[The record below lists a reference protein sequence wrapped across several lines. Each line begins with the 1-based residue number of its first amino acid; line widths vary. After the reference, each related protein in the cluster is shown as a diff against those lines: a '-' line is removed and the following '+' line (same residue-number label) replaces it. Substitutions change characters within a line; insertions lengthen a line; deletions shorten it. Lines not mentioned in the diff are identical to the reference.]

1 MSATEREHVMPP
13 RPLIPWTMALCA
25 GMCVSC
31 ALVLSIAAD
40 ALLREWATAVG
51 PLWAIPVAAAVFV
64 VLAHSCARLVPL
76 KRWLYAASVGL
87 VAGAVVSAWWAVGAL
102 NASKALDGRAAS
114 SLEFVVQ
121 GDPSIN
127 DDVYSYTCEARA
139 DGKNLATVR
148 LSCDRELKVGAHV
161 RVIGRVSRF
170 ENDAYGRSR
179 VLRGE
184 VRKVKAVRILSVDE
198 GSPGPL
204 LRLRNGLLASIAPA
218 TDPAR
223 ALIAG
228 VVCGRSAELRAQ
240 PAGDW
245 FSVTGTAHLI
255 AVSGSHL
262 AIVGVCNRGCI
273 AKDSVLTWS
282 SAGDIGDNACGLRC
296 LYGRVSL
303 GRARVLHGVRDA
315 CRKRRGA
322 SSARPFGTLRNH
334 VHLCATAADGA
345 VRDGLS
351 AFMRQRLSHSVLLSL
366 CDLRFG

>member
-1 MSATEREHVMPP
+1 MSATERERVMPP
-13 RPLIPWTMALCA
+13 RPLLPWTMTLCA
-25 GMCVSC
+25 GMCMSC
-31 ALVLSIAAD
+31 VLVLNMAAD
-40 ALLREWATAVG
+40 ALLRERAPAVG
-51 PLWAIPVAAAVFV
+51 PLWTIPVAAAVFV
-64 VLAHSCARLVPL
+64 MLAQSCARLAPL

-102 NASKALDGRAAS
+102 SASKALDGRAAS

-184 VRKVKAVRILSVDE
+184 VCKVKAVRIVSVDE

-240 PAGDW
+240 
-245 FSVTGTAHLI
+245 
-255 AVSGSHL
+255 
-262 AIVGVCNRGCI
+262 
-273 AKDSVLTWS
+273 
-282 SAGDIGDNACGLRC
+282 SAGD
-296 LYGRVSL
+296 
-303 GRARVLHGVRDA
+303 
-315 CRKRRGA
+315 
-322 SSARPFGTLRNH
+322 
-334 VHLCATAADGA
+334 
-345 VRDGLS
+345 
-351 AFMRQRLSHSVLLSL
+351 
-366 CDLRFG
+366 